1 MAINLLGNFNINN
14 NSYNTSAGESVDGK
28 IAQQLQQI
36 TDNRQQLAQ
45 IRSLL
50 PGQTLEGQLVEQDG
64 KSVQLLLN
72 NNLLLN
78 TTLDSRANLITGQNI
93 SFEVKSNKDGQL
105 VLRPLH
111 MNVSS
116 EATAVK
122 ALESASVKVSDET
135 IKMVDSLMKEG
146 MPINK
151 ETLQSMNRDINMYPQ
166 ADVNDI
172 VMLHKLNLPV
182 NESNLDQ
189 MHLYNN
195 NNQWMLQNINSMSQ
209 DIASLLEESSST
221 PETFSNI
228 VKELENVFGNAEN
241 LTEANADILKSEDNA
256 QIQQTQSDVKMIIRE
271 EDIIEKDVSSSDK
284 SIISKDSEIEITS
297 KNVFDVLKQAAPD
310 KLKNPEYASKVKAA
324 LTDVISSKL
333 LMQPDK
339 VADKEYVK
347 NYYDK
352 VKDITQQLEQV
363 LSQNGKSDTALAK
376 DVTQIKNSVDFMN
389 QINELYNYV
398 QLPLKMAGGHA
409 NGDLYVYAKKRS
421 AHGDDSDEPLT
432 ALLHLSMEALGNMD
446 IFLKLQNE
454 KLSTKF
460 CLEREELIDFVES
473 HIDELNERLIEK
485 GYNIDTSV
493 GKLED
498 KERTVIDNIK
508 SESPQVTILSN
519 QTFDARA

>member
-14 NSYNTSAGESVDGK
+14 NSFNTSAGESVDGK

-36 TDNRQQLAQ
+36 NNNQLLSQ

-64 KSVQLLLN
+64 KAVQLLLN

-78 TTLDSRANLITGQNI
+78 TTLDSGANLTTGQNI

-111 MNVSS
+111 MNVSN
-116 EATAVK
+116 EATAIK

-151 ETLQSMNRDINMYPQ
+151 ETLQSMNRDINLFPQ
-166 ADVNDI
+166 ANIDDI

-182 NESNLDQ
+182 NESNIEQ

-195 NNQWMLQNINSMSQ
+195 NNQWMLQNVNNMSN
-209 DIASLLEESSST
+209 DIVSLLEESSNQ
-221 PETFSNI
+221 PDALKEL
-228 VKELENVFGNAEN
+228 VQELENVFGNDEKSSEEAVN
-241 LTEANADILKSEDNA
+241 TEKSLNNSL
-256 QIQQTQSDVKMIIRE
+256 IQQNASDGKVIIRE
-271 EDIIEKDVSSSDK
+271 EEIIDKEVQSSDK
-284 SIISKDSEIEITS
+284 NAISKSGDTEIS
-297 KNVFDVLKQAAPD
+297 AKNVFDILKQATPE
-310 KLKNPEYASKVKAA
+310 KLKNPEYAAKVKDA
-324 LTDVISSKL
+324 LTDVISTKL
-333 LMQPDK
+333 LMEPEK

-352 VKDITQQLEQV
+352 VRDVTQQLEQ
-363 LSQNGKSDTALAK
+363 LLAQNGKADTAFAK
-376 DVTQIKNSVDFMN
+376 DVTQIKSNVDFMN

-398 QLPLKMAGGHA
+398 QLPLKMAGGQA

-421 AHGDDSDEPLT
+421 SHGDDSDEPLT

-508 SESPQVTILSN
+508 NESPQVTILST

>member
-14 NSYNTSAGESVDGK
+14 NINTSAGESVDGK

-36 TDNRQQLAQ
+36 NDNNQQLAQ

-78 TTLDSRANLITGQNI
+78 TTLESGANLTTGHNI

-111 MNVSS
+111 MNVSN

-122 ALESASVKVSDET
+122 ALESASVKVSEET

-151 ETLQSMNRDINMYPQ
+151 EMLQSMNRDINLYPQ

-172 VMLHKLNLPV
+172 VLLHKLNLPV
-182 NESNLDQ
+182 NESNIEQ

-195 NNQWMLQNINSMSQ
+195 NNQWMLQNVDNMAN
-209 DIASLLEESSST
+209 DIVSLFEEASSEPESLKA
-221 PETFSNI
+221 I
-228 VKELENVFGNAEN
+228 VQELENVFGNDE
-241 LTEANADILKSEDNA
+241 KSSESVVNNDKNQDNV
-256 QIQQTQSDVKMIIRE
+256 QIQQNVSDGKVIIKE
-271 EDIIEKDVSSSDK
+271 EDIIDKEVQTSDK
-284 SIISKDSEIEITS
+284 NNIVKNGETEINA
-297 KNVFDVLKQAAPD
+297 KNVFDILKQATPD
-310 KLKNPEYASKVKAA
+310 KLKNPEYAAKVRDA
-324 LTDVISSKL
+324 LTDVISTKL
-333 LMQPDK
+333 LMEPEK

-352 VKDITQQLEQV
+352 VKDVTQQLEQ
-363 LSQNGKSDTALAK
+363 LLAQNGKSDTALAK
-376 DVTQIKNSVDFMN
+376 DVTQIKSNVDFMN

-398 QLPLKMAGGHA
+398 QLPLKMAGGQA

-421 AHGDDSDEPLT
+421 ARGEDSDEPLT

-473 HIDELNERLIEK
+473 HIDELNERVIEK

-508 SESPQVTILSN
+508 SESPQVTILST

>member
-14 NSYNTSAGESVDGK
+14 NSFNTSAGDSVDGK

-36 TDNRQQLAQ
+36 SDSRQMLAQ

-78 TTLDSRANLITGQNI
+78 TTLDSRANLVTGQNI

-111 MNVSS
+111 MNVSN
-116 EATAVK
+116 EATTVK

-182 NESNLDQ
+182 NESNINQ

-195 NNQWMLQNINSMSQ
+195 NNQWMLQNVSNMSQ
-209 DIASLLEESSST
+209 DIASLLEEANST
-221 PETFSNI
+221 PETLENI
-228 VKELENVFGNAEN
+228 VKELENVFGND
-241 LTEANADILKSEDNA
+241 ANIPETDTDSLKSQENTN
-256 QIQQTQSDVKMIIRE
+256 IQQTLSDSKTIIRE
-271 EDIIEKDVSSSDK
+271 EDVIEKEVSSADK
-284 SIISKDSEIEITS
+284 NNVSKGTETEITS
-297 KNVFDVLKQAAPD
+297 KNVFDILKQATPD
-310 KLKNPEYASKVKAA
+310 KLKNPEYAAKVKVA

-363 LSQNGKSDTALAK
+363 LAQNGKSDTALAK
-376 DVTQIKNSVDFMN
+376 DVSQIKNSVDFMN

-398 QLPLKMAGGHA
+398 QLPLKMAGGQA

-421 AHGDDSDEPLT
+421 SRGDDSDEPLT

-460 CLEREELIDFVES
+460 CLEKEELIDFVEA

>member
-111 MNVSS
+111 MNVSN

-182 NESNLDQ
+182 NESNIDQ

-195 NNQWMLQNINSMSQ
+195 NNQWMLQNVNSMSQ
-209 DIASLLEESSST
+209 DIASLLEEASRT

-284 SIISKDSEIEITS
+284 SNVSKDTEIEITS

-363 LSQNGKSDTALAK
+363 LAQNGKSDRW
-376 DVTQIKNSVDFMN
+376 F
-389 QINELYNYV
+389 
-398 QLPLKMAGGHA
+398 
-409 NGDLYVYAKKRS
+409 
-421 AHGDDSDEPLT
+421 
-432 ALLHLSMEALGNMD
+432 
-446 IFLKLQNE
+446 
-454 KLSTKF
+454 
-460 CLEREELIDFVES
+460 
-473 HIDELNERLIEK
+473 
-485 GYNIDTSV
+485 
-493 GKLED
+493 
-498 KERTVIDNIK
+498 
-508 SESPQVTILSN
+508 
-519 QTFDARA
+519 

>member
-14 NSYNTSAGESVDGK
+14 NSFNTSAGESVDGN

-36 TDNRQQLAQ
+36 NNNQLLSQ

-64 KSVQLLLN
+64 KAVQLLLN

-78 TTLDSRANLITGQNI
+78 TTLDSGANLTTGQNI

-111 MNVSS
+111 MNVSN

-122 ALESASVKVSDET
+122 ALESASVKVSEET

-151 ETLQSMNRDINMYPQ
+151 ETLQSMNRDINLFPQ
-166 ADVNDI
+166 ANIDDI

-182 NESNLDQ
+182 NESNIEQ

-195 NNQWMLQNINSMSQ
+195 NNQWMLQNVNNMSN
-209 DIASLLEESSST
+209 DIVSLLEESSNQ
-221 PETFSNI
+221 PDALKEL
-228 VKELENVFGNAEN
+228 VQELENVFGNDEKSSEEAVN
-241 LTEANADILKSEDNA
+241 TEKSLNNSL
-256 QIQQTQSDVKMIIRE
+256 IQQNASDGKVIIRE
-271 EDIIEKDVSSSDK
+271 EEIIDKEVQSSDK
-284 SIISKDSEIEITS
+284 NAISKSGDTEIS
-297 KNVFDVLKQAAPD
+297 AKNVFDILKQATPE
-310 KLKNPEYASKVKAA
+310 KLKNPEYAAKVKDA
-324 LTDVISSKL
+324 LTDVISTKL
-333 LMQPDK
+333 LMEPEK

-352 VKDITQQLEQV
+352 VRDVTQQLEQ
-363 LSQNGKSDTALAK
+363 LLAQNGKADTAFAK
-376 DVTQIKNSVDFMN
+376 DVTQIKSNVDFMN

-398 QLPLKMAGGHA
+398 QLPLKMAGGQA

-421 AHGDDSDEPLT
+421 SHGDDSDEPLT

-508 SESPQVTILSN
+508 NESPQVTILST

>member
-14 NSYNTSAGESVDGK
+14 NSFNTSAGESVDGK

-36 TDNRQQLAQ
+36 NNNQLLSQ

-64 KSVQLLLN
+64 KAVQLLLN

-78 TTLDSRANLITGQNI
+78 TTLDSGANLTTGQNI

-111 MNVSS
+111 MNVSN

-122 ALESASVKVSDET
+122 ALESASVKVSEET

-151 ETLQSMNRDINMYPQ
+151 ETLQSMNRDINLFPQ
-166 ADVNDI
+166 ANIDDI

-182 NESNLDQ
+182 NESNIEQ

-195 NNQWMLQNINSMSQ
+195 NNQWMLQNVNNMSN
-209 DIASLLEESSST
+209 DIVSLLEESSNQ
-221 PETFSNI
+221 PDALKEL
-228 VKELENVFGNAEN
+228 VQELENVFGNDEKSSEEAVN
-241 LTEANADILKSEDNA
+241 TEKSLNNSL
-256 QIQQTQSDVKMIIRE
+256 IQQNASDGKVIIRE
-271 EDIIEKDVSSSDK
+271 EEIIDKEVQSSDK
-284 SIISKDSEIEITS
+284 NAISKSGDTEIS
-297 KNVFDVLKQAAPD
+297 AKNVFDILKQATPE
-310 KLKNPEYASKVKAA
+310 KLKNPEYAAKVKDA
-324 LTDVISSKL
+324 LTDVISTKL
-333 LMQPDK
+333 LMEPEK

-352 VKDITQQLEQV
+352 VRDVTQQLEQ
-363 LSQNGKSDTALAK
+363 LLAQNGKADTAFAK
-376 DVTQIKNSVDFMN
+376 DVTQIKSNVDFMN

-398 QLPLKMAGGHA
+398 QLPLKMAGGQA

-421 AHGDDSDEPLT
+421 SHGDDSDEPLT

-508 SESPQVTILSN
+508 NESPQVTILST

>member
-14 NSYNTSAGESVDGK
+14 NSFNTSPGESVDGK

-36 TDNRQQLAQ
+36 NNNQLLSQ

-64 KSVQLLLN
+64 KAVQLLLN

-78 TTLDSRANLITGQNI
+78 TTLDSGANLKTGQNI

-111 MNVSS
+111 MNVSN

-122 ALESASVKVSDET
+122 ALESASVKVSEET

-146 MPINK
+146 MHINK
-151 ETLQSMNRDINMYPQ
+151 ETLQSMNRDINLFPQ
-166 ADVNDI
+166 ANIDDI

-182 NESNLDQ
+182 NESNIEQ

-195 NNQWMLQNINSMSQ
+195 NNQWMLQNVNNMSN
-209 DIASLLEESSST
+209 DIVSLLEESSNQ
-221 PETFSNI
+221 PDALKEL
-228 VKELENVFGNAEN
+228 VQELENVFGNDEKSSEEAVN
-241 LTEANADILKSEDNA
+241 TEKSLNNSL
-256 QIQQTQSDVKMIIRE
+256 IQQNASDEQEIIDKE
-271 EDIIEKDVSSSDK
+271 VQSSDK
-284 SIISKDSEIEITS
+284 NAISKSGDTEIS
-297 KNVFDVLKQAAPD
+297 AKNVFDILKQATPE
-310 KLKNPEYASKVKAA
+310 KLKNPEYAAKVKDA
-324 LTDVISSKL
+324 LTDVISTKL
-333 LMQPDK
+333 LMEPEK

-352 VKDITQQLEQV
+352 VRDVTQQLEQ
-363 LSQNGKSDTALAK
+363 LLAQNGKADTAFAK
-376 DVTQIKNSVDFMN
+376 DVTQIKSNVDFMN

-398 QLPLKMAGGHA
+398 QLPLKMAGGQA

-421 AHGDDSDEPLT
+421 SHGDDSDEPLT

-508 SESPQVTILSN
+508 NESPQVTILST

>member
-1 MAINLLGNFNINN
+1 
-14 NSYNTSAGESVDGK
+14 
-28 IAQQLQQI
+28 
-36 TDNRQQLAQ
+36 
-45 IRSLL
+45 
-50 PGQTLEGQLVEQDG
+50 
-64 KSVQLLLN
+64 
-72 NNLLLN
+72 
-78 TTLDSRANLITGQNI
+78 
-93 SFEVKSNKDGQL
+93 
-105 VLRPLH
+105 
-111 MNVSS
+111 
-116 EATAVK
+116 
-122 ALESASVKVSDET
+122 
-135 IKMVDSLMKEG
+135 
-146 MPINK
+146 
-151 ETLQSMNRDINMYPQ
+151 MNRDINMFPQ

-182 NESNLDQ
+182 NESNIDQ

-284 SIISKDSEIEITS
+284 SNISQDSEIEITS
-297 KNVFDVLKQAAPD
+297 KNVFDVLKQSAPD

-363 LSQNGKSDTALAK
+363 LAQNGKSDTALAK

>member
-14 NSYNTSAGESVDGK
+14 NSINTSAGESVDGK
-28 IAQQLQQI
+28 IAQQLQQVN
-36 TDNRQQLAQ
+36 DNRQLLAQ

-78 TTLDSRANLITGQNI
+78 TTLESQANLTTGHNI

-111 MNVSS
+111 MNVSN

-122 ALESASVKVSDET
+122 ALESASVKVSEET

-172 VMLHKLNLPV
+172 VLLHKLDLPV
-182 NESNLDQ
+182 NESNIEQ

-195 NNQWMLQNINSMSQ
+195 NNQWMLQNVNTMSQ
-209 DIASLLEESSST
+209 DIALLLEEASSE
-221 PETFSNI
+221 PETLSNL
-228 VKELENVFGNAEN
+228 VKELENVFGGDDKSSQSAINNEKPQVEN
-241 LTEANADILKSEDNA
+241 
-256 QIQQTQSDVKMIIRE
+256 QIQQTVTDGKVIIRE
-271 EDIIEKDVSSSDK
+271 EDIADKEVQTSDK
-284 SIISKDSEIEITS
+284 SIVSKDSETDINS
-297 KNVFDVLKQAAPD
+297 KNVFDILKQATPE
-310 KLKNPEYASKVKAA
+310 KLKNPEYAAKVKAA

-333 LMQPDK
+333 LMEPEK

-352 VKDITQQLEQV
+352 VKDVTQQLEQ
-363 LSQNGKSDTALAK
+363 LLGQNGKTDTALAK
-376 DVTQIKNSVDFMN
+376 DVTQIKSNVDFMN

-398 QLPLKMAGGHA
+398 QLPLKMAGGQA

-421 AHGDDSDEPLT
+421 ARGEDSDEPLT

-460 CLEREELIDFVES
+460 CLEKEELIDFVEA

-498 KERTVIDNIK
+498 KERSVIDNIK
-508 SESPQVTILSN
+508 SESPQVTILST